1 MRMPGTIGIV
11 GFDSAWTDNPKAP
24 GAVCSIRIDRCG
36 SASLIVPS
44 LAGFDTALTFVRE
57 QQALVDLCLVAL
69 DQPTIVPN
77 YDGMR
82 PVDRVAA
89 SVISWLGG
97 GVQPANRSKMG
108 MFDDTAPIW
117 SFKQAL
123 GAAED
128 PEQVRRSARGLF
140 LIEVF
145 PALALPSL
153 NPDFFGRL
161 KAPRYN
167 PQRRKTFK
175 ISDWDAV
182 VAAIRAYAAHAEIYG
197 VNLWLDSLLTN
208 ERPSKSDQDK
218 LDALIC
224 GLVGYHWLMRDR
236 HDSIMVGDTS
246 SGYMVAPAT
255 PEVRARILAAGE
267 ERSVPVT

>member
-1 MRMPGTIGIV
+1 MPATISIV

-36 SASLIVPS
+36 SASLTIPS
-44 LAGFDTALTFVRE
+44 LASFDMALTFVRE
-57 QQALVDLCLVAL
+57 QQALVDLCLIAL

-77 YDGMR
+77 RDGMR

-97 GVQPANRSKMG
+97 GVQPANRSKIG
-108 MFDDTAPIW
+108 MFDDAAPIW

-123 GAAED
+123 GAIED
-128 PEQVRRSARGLF
+128 PEQVRRSAHGLF
-140 LIEVF
+140 LMEVF
-145 PALALPSL
+145 PALALASL
-153 NPDFFGRL
+153 HPDFFGRL

-167 PQRRKTFK
+167 PHRRKTFK

-182 VAAIRAYAAHAEIYG
+182 VAAVRAYAAHAGISR
-197 VNLWLDSLLTN
+197 VDLWLDSLVIK

-224 GLVGYHWLMRDR
+224 GLVGYHWLMRER
-236 HDSIMVGDTS
+236 HDSVMIGDIS
-246 SGYMVAPAT
+246 SGYMVVPAI
-255 PEVRARILAAGE
+255 PEVRARIAAAGE